1 MTVVALILVVLL
13 SVGLFRGSFTKS
25 VPVTVIADRA
35 GLVMYPN
42 AKVKMNGAQVGKVDS
57 IEHLPGGGA
66 ALHLAIDPDSV
77 SAIPANVGAEITS
90 STVFGSKFVN
100 WCRRLSRQRRTCRAG
115 TRIQGGDKVTVEL
128 NTVFEKLVSVL
139 SEVEPAKLNQ
149 TLGRSPHPSTDA
161 GGSSARPW
169 WTSTARWPTS
179 TRRWTASTTSSRS
192 RRRSSTPSPTLSPDL
207 LTTAANAT
215 RLSDTVV
222 DQQDSLDA
230 PLLSAIGLA
239 DIGTDVLTEN
249 RQPLSDVVHLLVPTT
264 DLTNQ
269 YNPPSPAAS
278 PHAAVGHRAGS
289 GHAGATLL
297 QGSSSAVSVTAIRVT
312 CPRWRPKGGPQC
324 TDLPNV
330 GYEQRPPYVVTDI
343 GANQAQYG
351 NQGILL
357 NSEGLKQ
364 ALFARSTARRAIPHR
379 SACPDEAVAGTG
391 IKVAVFMAV
400 MLMLTAALFAIF
412 AQVRSGPQN
421 TPLRRLRGR
430 VQPEGGRLG
439 PGRRRPVGTVNR
451 VRLEPDNTVTVG
463 FGADRDIVLTAGA
476 RPRSDT
482 SIS

>member
-1 MTVVALILVVLL
+1 MAKTTFADRPYARPLAGLVTVVALILVVLL

-90 STVFGSKFVN
+90 STVFGSKFVELVPPAQPSAQN
-100 WCRRLSRQRRTCRAG
+100 LRAG

-149 TLGRSPHPSTDA
+149 TLGAISTSLD
-161 GGSSARPW
+161 GRGRKFGQTLVDLDSALANLNPALD
-169 WTSTARWPTS
+169 SLNHVLEV
-179 TRRWTASTTSSRS
+179 
-192 RRRSSTPSPTLSPDL
+192 SPTVFNAIADASPDL

-230 PLLSAIGLA
+230 LLLSAIGLA

-269 YNPPSPAAS
+269 YNPALTCGIAALL
-278 PHAAVGHRAGS
+278 PLATGPGLAMP
-289 GHAGATLL
+289 GATLL
-297 QGSSSAVSVTAIRVT
+297 QGFFLGRERYRYPGNLPKVAA
-312 CPRWRPKGGPQC
+312 KGGPQC

-364 ALFARSTARRAIPHR
+364 ALFGPLDGPPRNTAQI
-379 SACPDEAVAGTG
+379 G
-391 IKVAVFMAV
+391 M
-400 MLMLTAALFAIF
+400 
-412 AQVRSGPQN
+412 
-421 TPLRRLRGR
+421 
-430 VQPEGGRLG
+430 
-439 PGRRRPVGTVNR
+439 PG
-451 VRLEPDNTVTVG
+451 
-463 FGADRDIVLTAGA
+463 
-476 RPRSDT
+476 
-482 SIS
+482 